1 MSVTKHRIFDGY
13 AYPLGTYDI
22 DPAVVDKVVEGRY
35 CKLNANGNITL
46 ADKGKKGYLVVF
58 PNRLPKK
65 GFAICK
71 GAFLLGPYSCNI
83 DEDTYDNAQTYT
95 PGDILY
101 VGEEGKLTN
110 QADAGAVAIATVSK
124 TGLISEDGKKCI
136 EIFSISK
143 CTCKPAASSQDTD
156 SHNGD

>member
-1 MSVTKHRIFDGY
+1 MTVTKHRSFDGY

-22 DPAVVDKVVEGRY
+22 DSTAVDKVVDGRY
-35 CKLNANGNITL
+35 CKLNASEKIVL
-46 ADKGKKGYLVVF
+46 AGKGEKGYLVVF

-83 DEDTYDNAQTYT
+83 DENTYDNTQTYT

-101 VGEEGKLTN
+101 VGDEGKLTN
-110 QADAGAVAIATVSK
+110 QGDAGAVAIATVAK
-124 TGLISEDGKKCI
+124 INMISEEGKKCM
-136 EIFSISK
+136 EIYSINN
-143 CTCKPAASSQDTD
+143 CVCKPATASSSDDGQ
-156 SHNGD
+156 